1 MSEGI
6 KSLATTAG
14 YFAPGAGVLDALG
27 MYPDENSQSMLA
39 NLKAGELGRAGM
51 QGLGALGDALLLTG
65 VGAPIGASMKMVSN
79 MGRAG
84 KALRSQAS
92 RVTDDILK
100 RQEPLTFKSKVNIQG
115 KDYDTSSDLLKIIS
129 PKKLDVNKS
138 QIGYSSEVLKN
149 YAKKNPKIAGVTEE
163 TASKYGSEYIY
174 LQKDVGLG
182 FDKPATIGIRISDHA
197 PTGKYAG
204 GAGTKRFKNA
214 EVKINIGPKGQV
226 NSAGEYFDSR
236 TLNEALEMIDNLHIN
251 KKFLSP
257 TGKVSDDITDPLVV
271 DFIGSMFQKG
281 AKPRLKH
288 LNTGI
293 VEGGKLKTKKP
304 PLDLFHQGGSLPF
317 GVNVN
322 RF

>member
-14 YFAPGAGVLDALG
+14 YFAPGAGILDAMG
-27 MYPDENSQSMLA
+27 MYPAEGSVSMME
-39 NLKAGELGRAGM
+39 NLKAGEFGRAGM
-51 QGLGALGDALLLTG
+51 QGLGALGDAFLLTG

-79 MGRAG
+79 MGKAG

-92 RVTDDILK
+92 RATDDILK
-100 RQEPLTFKSKVNIQG
+100 KQEPLTFKSKVNIQG
-115 KDYDTSSDLLKIIS
+115 KDYDTSSDLLEIIS

-149 YAKKNPKIAGVTEE
+149 YAKKNPKIAGVTEQNV
-163 TASKYGSEYIY
+163 SKHGSEYFY
-174 LQKDVGLG
+174 LEKDVGLG

-197 PTGKYAG
+197 PTGKFAG
-204 GAGTKRFKNA
+204 GQGTKRFKDA

-226 NSAGEYFDSR
+226 NNVGEYFDSR
-236 TLNEALEMIDNLHIN
+236 SLPEALEMIDNLHIN
-251 KKFLSP
+251 RKFLSP

-271 DFIGSMFQKG
+271 DFIESMFQKG

-304 PLDLFHQGGSLPF
+304 PLDIFRQGGSLPF